1 MGSNRHLASR
11 SVQPLEAGSRKRWKA
26 AKTEQATCTGTQQ
39 NARSAQER
47 YRAWAP
53 PGRPSYTGHT
63 GMGVARIFI
72 DFVWELLL
80 QGSFSGGGGPL
91 WYWCFSSFSAAC
103 PRVRQR
109 DGEIFPNRSAAG
121 PDQQHLKC
129 VRNEFAIHLA
139 QPSHL
144 VREVSTEHPRGILCG
159 RTKPTS
165 HRTAPRVIAPAGSL
179 LPNQS
184 PWSPPHPSE
193 PLSRRK
199 VQNFLGASNV
209 ELSGPPKSLKAA
221 SQAVLCVC
229 VFQLY
234 GARSRSTTV

>member
-129 VRNEFAIHLA
+129 VRNEFAIH
-139 QPSHL
+139 
-144 VREVSTEHPRGILCG
+144 PRTALSSGARG
-159 RTKPTS
+159 V
-165 HRTAPRVIAPAGSL
+165 HRTPPRYSLRKDKTHIAQDRATCNCTRWKPLAKSITMVATASFGAAFSSEGSKF
-179 LPNQS
+179 P
-184 PWSPPHPSE
+184 
-193 PLSRRK
+193 RR
-199 VQNFLGASNV
+199 
-209 ELSGPPKSLKAA
+209 
-221 SQAVLCVC
+221 
-229 VFQLY
+229 FQCR
-234 GARSRSTTV
+234 AFRSTKIT